1 MVGVGGAS
9 AGNRTLMYAVGIMR
23 VRATFRLGH
32 EACTVSSR
40 GTFKGGEGLS
50 CRRSPLRSK
59 YKKLNRFCMHD
70 DVKRS
75 T

>member
-40 GTFKGGEGLS
+40 GTFKGGRGAELQAV
-50 CRRSPLRSK
+50 SPKIKIQKIKQIL
-59 YKKLNRFCMHD
+59 YA
-70 DVKRS
+70 
-75 T
+75 